1 MTKPA
6 TTDPN
11 RERRDILQTL
21 KLAIVEGATWR
32 YDQLVALAQRA
43 GVTDDEIDDVAHDA
57 LQTLLNGAELPLTA
71 RQLAHDWPAAHIR
84 H

>member
-1 MTKPA
+1 MPKAA
-6 TTDPN
+6 TANTT
-11 RERRDILQTL
+11 RERRDILRTL
-21 KLAIVEGATWR
+21 KLAIVQGATWR
-32 YDQLVALAQRA
+32 CEQLVALAQRA

-71 RQLAHDWPAAHIR
+71 RQLAHDWPAAQIR